1 MVAALLGLNMEE
13 FAAKG
18 FRSRDILLATFCLCS
33 CCFPQ
38 CIETERE
45 REEEERVREGIIERG
60 KLKSLW
66 INESKPHS
74 FLPLSSLFT
83 IILRF

>member
-1 MVAALLGLNMEE
+1 MVAASLGLNMEE

-45 REEEERVREGIIERG
+45 RERRRRGLERE
-60 KLKSLW
+60 
-66 INESKPHS
+66 
-74 FLPLSSLFT
+74 
-83 IILRF
+83 